1 VHAAGGAVAGGA
13 AEGEDAAVAGDQPV
27 AVARGGRRHADD
39 RLVERLASGHRQSI
53 GAGRDQSGESARRA
67 GCAGGFGLL
76 PSAPG
81 DGGGMLVIRRRAG
94 ESILINGDIEIEV
107 LEVGL
112 SQVKLGISA
121 PKDIPI
127 VRKEVHVTGQQN
139 RAASREISLI
149 ELSSL
154 ADKLH
159 R

>member
-1 VHAAGGAVAGGA
+1 
-13 AEGEDAAVAGDQPV
+13 
-27 AVARGGRRHADD
+27 
-39 RLVERLASGHRQSI
+39 
-53 GAGRDQSGESARRA
+53 
-67 GCAGGFGLL
+67 
-76 PSAPG
+76 
-81 DGGGMLVIRRRAG
+81 MLVIRRRAG